1 MFPLTNRFVPLLV
14 CVSFFLAPVVIT
26 NPVQAAPSFQP
37 VDLRCEYL
45 RDPIGIDIA
54 KPRLSWKLQAIDA
67 NARGLEQSAYQ
78 ILVAGS
84 QMNLSQNIGDLWDS
98 GEVPSNQTTQI
109 SYGGETLTSRLRC
122 FWKVR
127 SCDQNGEWSEW
138 SAPSRW
144 SMGLLDPSEWKAKWI
159 GTAQFFTRQKG
170 WPVPDNAMPDPWFR
184 KTLVLDDNVQ
194 SAALSIA
201 SIGYHE
207 LYVNGQ
213 KVHDTVLVP
222 NVATHK
228 VRARYVTYE
237 IQDYL
242 KPGKNVIAVWL
253 GVSWSI
259 FQQYKT
265 DDKPQTPLFLAQAD
279 ILLNNGQTV
288 QVVSD
293 SSWKTHDSPNT
304 LLGVWDFMNYGGEL
318 YNANKE
324 LPNWNEVSCDDSSW
338 ANATEYSP
346 KLTISA
352 EMSEPNRMIKT
363 IQPIAVDC
371 VGEKEYRVDMGVNFA
386 GWLKM
391 NLRGEP
397 GQRIDFQYSERL
409 DQPMTHSLHS
419 AYIIGTSGKGTF
431 QNRFNYHSGRWIT
444 VKGLDYKPSLG
455 DIQGFLIR
463 PDYERAGEFHCSNP
477 LLNEIY
483 ETTLWTFEN
492 LSLGAYVVDCPQR
505 ERMGY
510 GGDAHA
516 TTRTGLCNY
525 DLPAFYTKWS
535 QDWRDVQDE
544 TGNLP
549 YTAPTYWGGGGP
561 GWSGFCITLPWEL
574 YKRYNDTRI
583 LDINFPTMQ
592 RWLDFLETH
601 VQNDMLTRW
610 GGQWDFLGDWL
621 WPGADGV
628 NGDYR
633 GTLFFNNCYRIYN
646 LQTAAKIARI
656 LGKEDFADKYN
667 QRADAAR
674 KAVHKEYYNPDDFCY
689 VTGLQAYLAL
699 AILVDL
705 PPEKLRP
712 VIWKRLEEEI
722 LIRRQGHI
730 HAGITG
736 GAFLLN
742 ALMDNNRQDL
752 IYAMATQPDYPGW
765 GDMIHRGATTI
776 WEAWNGENSI
786 LHSSYLHIGSWFING
801 VGGIKQSNDQ
811 FGFQNF
817 VIQPGL
823 FGDRPIKYA
832 SAKYV
837 SEYGP
842 IVSSWKCDIDETE
855 YVFSFEVPPNATAKT
870 IIPFGKDCSIQEMKK
885 PLDQAA
891 GVTVLEQ
898 TGGATTVNLK
908 SGSYYF
914 VVKLEKTVQ

>member
-1 MFPLTNRFVPLLV
+1 MIHLSHRFVHLLV
-14 CVSFFLAPVVIT
+14 CVSFFLLPILIT
-26 NPVQAAPSFQP
+26 HSVQAEPSLQA

-45 RDPIGIDIA
+45 REPIGVDIA
-54 KPRLSWKLQAIDA
+54 TPRLSWKLQAMNAD
-67 NARGLEQSAYQ
+67 ARGLEQSAYQ
-78 ILVAGS
+78 ILVASS

-98 GEVPSNQTTQI
+98 GEAESNQCTQI
-109 SYGGETLTSRLRC
+109 AYNGKTLASRMRC

-127 SCDQNGEWSEW
+127 SRDQSGEWSDW
-138 SAPSRW
+138 SSSSRW
-144 SMGLLDPSEWKAKWI
+144 SMGLLGQSEWKAKWI
-159 GTAQFFTRQKG
+159 GTDKTFKRREG
-170 WPVPDNAMPDPWFR
+170 WPPPDNTMPDPWFR
-184 KTLVLDDNVQ
+184 KTLVLDDNAQ
-194 SAALSIA
+194 YAPLSIA

-304 LLGVWDFMNYGGEL
+304 LLGVWDFMHFGGEL
-318 YNANKE
+318 YDANQE
-324 LPNWNEVSCDDSSW
+324 LPNWSEVSCEDSNW
-338 ANATEYSP
+338 ANTTEYSP
-346 KLTISA
+346 QLTISA
-352 EMSEPNRMIKT
+352 EMSEPNRIIKT
-363 IQPIAVDC
+363 IQPIAVDRT
-371 VGEKEYRVDMGVNFA
+371 GEKEYRVDMGVNFA

-391 NLRGEP
+391 DLQGQP
-397 GQRIDFQYSERL
+397 GQRIDFQFSERL
-409 DQPMTHSLHS
+409 DQPMTHRLHS
-419 AYIIGTSGKGTF
+419 AYIIGANGKGTF
-431 QNRFNYHSGRWIT
+431 QNRFNYHSGRWVAIQ
-444 VKGLDYKPSLG
+444 GLDYRPSLN

-463 PDYERAGEFHCSNP
+463 SDYQRAGEFHCSDP

-492 LSLGAYVVDCPQR
+492 LSLGSYMVDCPQR

-516 TTRTGLCNY
+516 TTRTGLYNY
-525 DLPAFYTKWS
+525 DLSAFYTKWS

-544 TGNLP
+544 SGNLP

-583 LDINFPTMQ
+583 LEINFPTMQ

-646 LQTAAKIARI
+646 LQTAAKIAKI
-656 LGKEDFADKYN
+656 LGKEDLAEKYN

-674 KAVHKEYYNPDDFCY
+674 KAVHQEYYNPDDSCY

-699 AILVDL
+699 AIMADL

-722 LIRRQGHI
+722 LVRRQGHI

-742 ALMDNNRQDL
+742 TLMDHNRQDL

-776 WEAWNGENSI
+776 WEAWNGENSH

-801 VGGIKQSNDQ
+801 IGGVKQSDDQ
-811 FGFQNF
+811 SGFQNF

-823 FGDRPIKYA
+823 FDDRPLKNA
-832 SAKYV
+832 SVKYV

-842 IVSSWKCDIDETE
+842 IVSSWKCDVDEKE
-855 YVFSFEVPPNATAKT
+855 YIFTFEVPPNSSAQT
-870 IIPFGKDCSIQEMKK
+870 IIPFGKNCVIQEMQK
-885 PLDQAA
+885 PLDRAL
-891 GVTVLEQ
+891 GVKVLEQ
-898 TGGATTVNLK
+898 TEDATTVNLK

-914 VVKLEKTVQ
+914 VVKLIEEKK

>member
-1 MFPLTNRFVPLLV
+1 MFHLRKRFVPSLV
-14 CVSFFLAPVVIT
+14 CASVILASMLAT
-26 NPVQAAPSFQP
+26 NPAQANPSFQLA
-37 VDLRCEYL
+37 DLRCEYL
-45 RDPIGIDIA
+45 CDPIGIDVA
-54 KPRLSWKLQAIDA
+54 KPRLSWKLLAIDA
-67 NARGLEQSAYQ
+67 NARGLEQTKYH

-84 QMNLSQNIGDLWDS
+84 RINLNQNIGDLWDS
-98 GEVPSNQTTQI
+98 GEVTSNQTTQI
-109 SYGGETLTSRLRC
+109 AYEGGELPSRMRC
-122 FWKVR
+122 FWKAR
-127 SCDQNGEWSEW
+127 SCDQNGEWSDW
-138 SAPSRW
+138 SVPSQW
-144 SMGLLDPSEWKAKWI
+144 SMGLLDPSDWKAKWI
-159 GTAQFFTRQKG
+159 GADKSFARQRG
-170 WPVPDNAMPDPWFR
+170 MSDNTMPDPWFR
-184 KTLVLDDNVQ
+184 KTIVLYDG
-194 SAALSIA
+194 ARYAPFSIA

-207 LYVNGQ
+207 LYVNGR
-213 KVHDTVLVP
+213 KVHDTVLAP

-242 KPGKNVIAVWL
+242 QPGENVIAVWM

-265 DDKPQTPLFLAQAD
+265 DDKPQTPMFLAQAD

-293 SSWKTHDSPNT
+293 SSWKTHDSPNI

-318 YNANKE
+318 YDANKE
-324 LPNWNEVSCDDSSW
+324 IPHWNDISLDDSSW
-338 ANATEYSP
+338 DSATEYSP
-346 KLTISA
+346 SLAISA
-352 EMSEPNRMIKT
+352 EMSEPNRIIKT
-363 IQPIAVDC
+363 IQPVAVDRIS
-371 VGEKEYRVDMGVNFA
+371 ENEYRVDMGVNFA
-386 GWLKM
+386 GWLRM
-391 NLRGEP
+391 NLKGEP

-409 DQPMTHSLHS
+409 DQPMTHRLHS
-419 AYIIGTSGKGTF
+419 AYIMGPSGEGVF

-444 VKGLDYKPSLG
+444 IKGLGYKPSL
-455 DIQGFLIR
+455 DEIQGFLIH
-463 PDYERAGEFHCSNP
+463 PDYKRAGEFHCSNP

-483 ETTLWTFEN
+483 ETTLWTFDN
-492 LSLGAYVVDCPQR
+492 LSLGAYIVDCPQR

-516 TTRTGLCNY
+516 TTRTGLNNY

-544 TGNLP
+544 SGNLP

-574 YKRYNDTRI
+574 YKRYNDVRI
-583 LDINFPTMQ
+583 LEINFSTMQ

-601 VQNDMLTRW
+601 VENDMLTRW

-621 WPGADGV
+621 WPGANGV

-633 GTLFFNNCYRIYN
+633 GTLFFNNCYWIYN
-646 LQTAAKIARI
+646 LQTAAEIAGI
-656 LGKEDFADKYN
+656 LGEEDLAGKYN
-667 QRADAAR
+667 QRADAVR
-674 KAVHKEYYNPDDFCY
+674 KAVHQEFFNPDDSCY
-689 VTGLQAYLAL
+689 VTGFQAYLAL
-699 AILVDL
+699 AIMVDL
-705 PPEKLRP
+705 PPERLRP
-712 VIWKRLEEEI
+712 VIWDRLEEEI
-722 LIRRQGHI
+722 LVRRQGHI

-742 ALMDNNRQDL
+742 TLMDHNRQDL

-776 WEAWNGENSI
+776 WEAWEGRNSI

-801 VGGIKQSNDQ
+801 IGGIKLGEEQA
-811 FGFQNF
+811 GFQDF
-817 VIQPGL
+817 VIQPGI
-823 FGDRPIKYA
+823 FGDRPLKYA

-842 IVSSWKCDIDETE
+842 IASSWKCNIDETE
-855 YVFSFEVPPNATAKT
+855 YVFSFEVPPNTTAKT
-870 IIPFGKDCSIQEMKK
+870 ILPFGKDCTIQEMQK
-885 PLDQAA
+885 PLDQAS

-898 TGGATTVNLK
+898 TEDATTVNLK
-908 SGSYYF
+908 SGNYYF
-914 VVKLEKTVQ
+914 VVKLEKNEN